1 MCNTQFR
8 RDYWVKGARQLGTFE
23 RGDLLRSQRVM
34 LTNSPQSIELKVNGP
49 RGEATLNE
57 NVYKAILDLL
67 VNYQAMTLGQIE
79 DAVKDQGLVFSQVLQ
94 ASMILI
100 SKGDLALVQDD
111 TVIANAKRVT
121 DKLNLHLMKKCMS
134 SDEFSYLASPVTGG
148 AISVNRFQQL
158 FLLARS
164 LGQKDPEEWAQ
175 FVWQRLDALN
185 QRLTKAGKMIESRDE
200 NLAELNRQATE
211 FAETR
216 LPVLKA
222 LQIA

>member
-1 MCNTQFR
+1 
-8 RDYWVKGARQLGTFE
+8 
-23 RGDLLRSQRVM
+23 
-34 LTNSPQSIELKVNGP
+34 
-49 RGEATLNE
+49 
-57 NVYKAILDLL
+57 
-67 VNYQAMTLGQIE
+67 
-79 DAVKDQGLVFSQVLQ
+79 
-94 ASMILI
+94 
-100 SKGDLALVQDD
+100 
-111 TVIANAKRVT
+111 
-121 DKLNLHLMKKCMS
+121 MKKCMS